1 MDFLKAYTAI
11 STLSIL
17 AVDDRTELCVDF
29 YAFKVENNNAV
40 ASKYV
45 RCPGN
50 STVVADFAKYKLD
63 STIKYTK
70 HMIVPQSTN
79 VDTVLHV
86 GEYEGRPPQVGFW
99 LAPNGRDP
107 KFLTAKAKRDD
118 LVQISSSSGYVFGQ
132 GCTYL
137 GSFYFPIKNPN
148 SLKLTNF
155 DSPKICG
162 MTFGHTSEGL
172 IWEAQGQCLKLVVEG
187 KLPSMK
193 AEPCPTVDKVMF
205 TMTALKN
212 RDSSTQGDLT
222 DAQLDTTLALLY
234 LKEKPL
240 TTTTE
245 LVEETTITEVNA
257 TTQVVD
263 IVTESDSSLPLWQ
276 IGLIIGI
283 VLAVLLLVLA
293 GVYCYFRKKGKKT
306 RPGSGTPSETSVT
319 GTPNSKGKVPKKRR
333 KTKSKSSNSNP
344 NSKLSD
350 SKVSD
355 SKTSNSKLSR
365 SKKSIKAGASNN
377 VAPANTGT
385 DGKGTNGTGAPA
397 GANAQGRGPRQVE
410 HSLNDGEIRHHGN
423 FAQVQRIGEDY
434 HIELKNIA
442 KSEHP
447 DSDIRNGRS
456 LAESDTQSDSQNE
469 APAKK

>member
-1 MDFLKAYTAI
+1 MDFLKVYTAI
-11 STLSIL
+11 STLSLL

-29 YAFKVENNNAV
+29 YAFKVENKNAV

-45 RCPGN
+45 QCPGN
-50 STVVADFAKYKLD
+50 STVEADFAKYKLD

-118 LVQISSSSGYVFGQ
+118 LVQVSSSSGYVFGQ

-245 LVEETTITEVNA
+245 LEEETTTEVNA

-293 GVYCYFRKKGKKT
+293 GVYCYCRKKGQNT
-306 RPGSGTPSETSVT
+306 PPGSGTPSDTPVAE
-319 GTPNSKGKVPKKRR
+319 TPNAEDKASKKER
-333 KTKSKSSNSNP
+333 KTNSKSSSSKLSNSKSSNP
-344 NSKLSD
+344 
-350 SKVSD
+350 
-355 SKTSNSKLSR
+355 
-365 SKKSIKAGASNN
+365 KKSKSMKSKPKKVFLIYLNESN
-377 VAPANTGT
+377 AN
-385 DGKGTNGTGAPA
+385 
-397 GANAQGRGPRQVE
+397 
-410 HSLNDGEIRHHGN
+410 
-423 FAQVQRIGEDY
+423 
-434 HIELKNIA
+434 
-442 KSEHP
+442 KS
-447 DSDIRNGRS
+447 G
-456 LAESDTQSDSQNE
+456 QS
-469 APAKK
+469 